1 MKKYL
6 VLLALLG
13 TLSGCSATTLRCGT
27 AEGDSYVEL
36 ISVPQD
42 IAGTARHL
50 TELCSFSLDS
60 ENEK

>member
-1 MKKYL
+1 MKK
-6 VLLALLG
+6 LLLLLILG
-13 TLSGCSATTLRCGT
+13 TLGGCSATTLRCGT

-50 TELCSFSLDS
+50 SDLCSFSMEDD
-60 ENEK
+60 K